1 VQGELVL
8 RWLEGYIAF
17 SKANRAPSSIW
28 SPELHMEPSVY
39 GLIIRYIKYTKY
51 FIINNIIIGL

>member
-39 GLIIRYIKYTKY
+39 GLIIIYIIYDIYIIY
-51 FIINNIIIGL
+51 F

>member
-1 VQGELVL
+1 VL

-28 SPELHMEPSVY
+28 SSGLHMEPSVY
-39 GLIIRYIKYTKY
+39 GLII
-51 FIINNIIIGL
+51 IIIL